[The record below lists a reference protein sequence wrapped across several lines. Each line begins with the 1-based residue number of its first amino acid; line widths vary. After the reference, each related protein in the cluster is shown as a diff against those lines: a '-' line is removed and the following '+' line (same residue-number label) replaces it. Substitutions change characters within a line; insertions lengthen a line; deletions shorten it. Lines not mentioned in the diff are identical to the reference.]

1 MTEQIKATI
10 RKRQKM
16 FNRWGKTEKW
26 KRKRNKVQRLI
37 KAAKKNYYINE
48 IQDLKKKNPK
58 EWWDFI
64 NKGLC
69 HKKTSGGKIHFDG
82 MEDDKVADVLNKFF
96 AEAWTSTT
104 PLTIFPLPLPTGEDD
119 LCSIGQMKQA
129 LTRLCPRKAFGP
141 DGIPA
146 WLLKEHAED
155 LAPVLTHIVNISYLR
170 GSIPTTWKT
179 SNVCP
184 VPKGSNPSAPSDW
197 RPISLTS
204 CLGEILETFIMK
216 KLMPTE
222 CKNQYAY
229 LPKSST
235 TTALVRARHSWLMA
249 TDAKQP
255 TVVRVL
261 LADMSKPFD
270 RVDHAKL
277 LQHMVDIE
285 LCPRLLA
292 WIHSY
297 TTGRRQ
303 RVMANGT
310 YSSWSEVMSGVPQG
324 GVVSP
329 YLFLL
334 HMSTRK
340 TVFDNTLDTGYAD
353 DVGLSWAIPLTNI
366 HSDRSMEMEA
376 KQLDEWAASSNML
389 LNGKKSVE
397 MRICFSRNLPQLV
410 PLFLGGQEVPIVT
423 TTKYFGFHLDSDL
436 SCNTQVEQSVKKAS
450 KRLHF
455 LTVLARHGLP
465 CEDLV
470 TIYTT
475 LVRPC
480 LEYGVMAGVYRACST
495 EKLKLMEKELS
506 AQLSALRTEIE
517 ENCMDVPPS
526 KSYR

>member
-1 MTEQIKATI
+1 MGRTRGHDRKEALACCMASTDWTPVYEAVSVDSKAETFNSIIQTALDVCMPMKRKKSTTQDKPWMTEQVKATI

-16 FNRWGKTEKW
+16 FNRWGKTEKL

-48 IQDLKKKNPK
+48 IQDLKKKNQK

-64 NKGLC
+64 NKGLG

-82 MEDDKVADVLNKFF
+82 VEDDKVADVLNKFF

-119 LCSIGQMKQA
+119 LCNIGQMKQA
-129 LTRLCPRKAFGP
+129 LTRLCPRKACGP

-170 GSIPTTWKT
+170 GSVPTTWKT
-179 SNVCP
+179 SN
-184 VPKGSNPSAPSDW
+184 A
-197 RPISLTS
+197 
-204 CLGEILETFIMK
+204 
-216 KLMPTE
+216 
-222 CKNQYAY
+222 
-229 LPKSST
+229 
-235 TTALVRARHSWLMA
+235 
-249 TDAKQP
+249 
-255 TVVRVL
+255 
-261 LADMSKPFD
+261 FD

-277 LQHMVDIE
+277 LQHLVDIE

-310 YSSWSEVMSGVPQG
+310 YSSWSEVTSGVPQG
-324 GVVSP
+324 GVVSL

-353 DVGLSWAIPLTNI
+353 DVGLSQAIPLTNI

-397 MRICFSRNLPQLV
+397 MRICFSRNPPQLA

-423 TTKYFGFHLDSDL
+423 TTKYLGFHLDSDL
-436 SCNTQVEQSVKKAS
+436 SGNT
-450 KRLHF
+450 
-455 LTVLARHGLP
+455 
-465 CEDLV
+465 
-470 TIYTT
+470 
-475 LVRPC
+475 
-480 LEYGVMAGVYRACST
+480 
-495 EKLKLMEKELS
+495 
-506 AQLSALRTEIE
+506 
-517 ENCMDVPPS
+517 
-526 KSYR
+526 